1 MKPFIAE
8 FLMDSICLLLGFILW
23 GLITITFNI

>member
-1 MKPFIAE
+1 MKPFIYE
-8 FLMDSICLLLGFILW
+8 FLIDSICILTGFILW

>member
-8 FLMDSICLLLGFILW
+8 FLIDSIALLTGFILW